1 MSNLIPYIYALI
13 TLALTIY
20 GQLILKWRSLQY
32 AGVAENKVAYLI
44 CLFKDFWV
52 WTGLFAAVFAS
63 VSWMLALSKIELSK
77 IYPVMS
83 LAPIVVLFYTLIY
96 MNETINIEKILGTIL
111 MFAGTLLIFK
121 S

>member
-1 MSNLIPYIYALI
+1 MPYVYALI
-13 TLALTIY
+13 TLALTVY

-32 AGVAENKVAYLI
+32 VGQTKSKVEYLV
-44 CLFKDFWV
+44 CLFKDYWV

-77 IYPVMS
+77 IYPFMS
-83 LAPIVVLFYTLIY
+83 MAPIIVLILTALYLGETFNFTKLFGVSLVIIGILI
-96 MNETINIEKILGTIL
+96 T
-111 MFAGTLLIFK
+111 FK